1 MVIAAFLITRVELPE
16 SGNNPNVY
24 HLMSG
29 LIEYYL
35 AAKGNEVLTYATT
48 WINTENILSKRI
60 HS

>member
-1 MVIAAFLITRVELPE
+1 MVELPE

-35 AAKGNEVLTYATT
+35 AAKENEVLTYA
-48 WINTENILSKRI
+48 NMDK
-60 HS
+60 H

>member
-1 MVIAAFLITRVELPE
+1 MVIAALLITRVELPE

>member
-1 MVIAAFLITRVELPE
+1 MFIAALLITMVELPE

-35 AAKGNEVLTYATT
+35 AAKENEVLTYATT
-48 WINTENILSKRI
+48 WINTENILWKN
-60 HS
+60 HP

>member
-1 MVIAAFLITRVELPE
+1 MVIAALLITRVELPE

-35 AAKGNEVLTYATT
+35 AEKGYEVLTYATT